1 MLKICPKDC
10 PKRGKRICHT
20 MECPT
25 WKKAV
30 EQYKPILLH
39 KEGEKK

>member
-1 MLKICPKDC
+1 MKICPKDC

-30 EQYKPILLH
+30 EDF
-39 KEGEKK
+39 KKKVKKNEHEHV

>member
-1 MLKICPKDC
+1 MKICPKDC

-30 EQYKPILLH
+30 EEF
-39 KEGEKK
+39 KEKVKKAHEHA